1 MGMEQ
6 FARSKA
12 SLSALPLLPSLQIH
26 LHRNWK
32 EAGPKGGL
40 PARAIK
46 LEDLV
51 QELQS
56 AYKLTTGGKFVDA
69 KDKFVKIML
78 AIPLLSVDTKQQIQE
93 ATELMRIC
101 REYVLGISMELAR
114 KELPKD
120 QAKRIVEMAGY
131 FTHCQLQPVHL
142 ILTLR
147 TAMNLSYK
155 LQNFRL
161 ATSFGRRLMDLGPK
175 PEVATQTRKV
185 LAACEKNP
193 TDAVELNY
201 DQHNPFDLCASSYV
215 PIYKGKPV
223 VDCKLCNV
231 CHLPEFKGKVCQI
244 CGVAEIGKDCPGLKI
259 SPMQFR

>member
-1 MGMEQ
+1 M
-6 FARSKA
+6 
-12 SLSALPLLPSLQIH
+12 
-26 LHRNWK
+26 
-32 EAGPKGGL
+32 
-40 PARAIK
+40 
-46 LEDLV
+46 
-51 QELQS
+51 
-56 AYKLTTGGKFVDA
+56 FVT
-69 KDKFVKIML
+69 FQIML

-161 ATSFGRRLMDLGPK
+161 ATRY
-175 PEVATQTRKV
+175 AQ
-185 LAACEKNP
+185 
-193 TDAVELNY
+193 
-201 DQHNPFDLCASSYV
+201 
-215 PIYKGKPV
+215 
-223 VDCKLCNV
+223 
-231 CHLPEFKGKVCQI
+231 
-244 CGVAEIGKDCPGLKI
+244 
-259 SPMQFR
+259 